1 MAKKNSTK
9 VEIDPPVIK
18 AMKPLKKRKSEPEA
32 DLETEEPSKEP
43 AKDSQDQ
50 KKAALATSKS
60 ASSSDSVNK
69 DSDEVAGARGN
80 VAAFTPPQS
89 SIQTIYVE
97 GFGSSLPEDE
107 IKTALSKHFSACG
120 EITRVFVA
128 TSFVTGAVRGF
139 AYIDLKEED
148 SKKALELNG
157 SVMLGK
163 ELVVKKALLMRD
175 SYPGFSGRDRVLGGR
190 FGGRFGGLDVG
201 GRFRGGRCGGLGLC
215 QRVC

>member
-1 MAKKNSTK
+1 MWRDHKGFCCNKLCHRCCK
-9 VEIDPPVIK
+9 RVCDFL
-18 AMKPLKKRKSEPEA
+18 LK
-32 DLETEEPSKEP
+32 
-43 AKDSQDQ
+43 
-50 KKAALATSKS
+50 
-60 ASSSDSVNK
+60 
-69 DSDEVAGARGN
+69 
-80 VAAFTPPQS
+80 
-89 SIQTIYVE
+89 
-97 GFGSSLPEDE
+97 
-107 IKTALSKHFSACG
+107 
-120 EITRVFVA
+120 
-128 TSFVTGAVRGF
+128 F